1 MTTHTSSPLLTTA
14 STRPGGVPRALLLCT
29 LVATALTALLGAA
42 WALAPQGALLGG
54 PPERTALA
62 LLLGP
67 TGAAATLGVVALLGA
82 ATALVALARRP
93 SRPAERPAVE
103 RPADERLAA
112 ERPAAERPLPARALP
127 RAVLLPVAA
136 AQVLVAGVGMGSMS
150 TLSTAGYLL
159 ALAMPVIVAL
169 LVVQVIR
176 RYPRTRLLVGG
187 TTLIVLAAGVLF
199 LGGAVLDLAGY
210 LLPAFVQEI
219 PGIAVTLLLVAV
231 GALWAALT
239 AVSLH
244 GDGTADRLTAWVTRH
259 RLLFTLVA
267 AACPLPYALLRL
279 SWLTPW
285 PLLAPEGIDLSTRL
299 WGLVLSSGSWLGVVL
314 TLGLVL
320 PWGETFPRWMPV
332 LAGREVPVAAAAV
345 PGGAVAALLGF
356 AAVPMLLGAPQMSVA
371 DLIVF
376 AVTFPC
382 WLWGPALALA
392 VWGYVGHRRR
402 VGADDPAPDVAGVRT
417 A

>member
-1 MTTHTSSPLLTTA
+1 MITHTSPPPQATA
-14 STRPGGVPRALLLCT
+14 STRPVHVPRSLLLGT
-29 LVATALTALLGAA
+29 LVATVLTSLLGAV
-42 WALAPQGALLGG
+42 WALAPQAALLGG
-54 PPERTALA
+54 PPEGTPLE

-67 TGAAATLGVVALLGA
+67 SGAAATLGAVGLLGVVA
-82 ATALVALARRP
+82 ALVALARP
-93 SRPAERPAVE
+93 LPRPAQRPAVV
-103 RPADERLAA
+103 RSV
-112 ERPAAERPLPARALP
+112 PARALP

-159 ALAMPVIVAL
+159 ALAMPVIVGL

-176 RYPRTRLLVGG
+176 RYPGTRLLVGG
-187 TTLIVLAAGVLF
+187 AALIALAAGVVF
-199 LGGAVLDLAGY
+199 LGRSVLDLAGY

-231 GALWAALT
+231 GALWAAL
-239 AVSLH
+239 AAASLRS
-244 GDGTADRLTAWVTRH
+244 DGAAGRLTARVTRH
-259 RLLFTLVA
+259 RLLFTLLA

-285 PLLAPEGIDLSTRL
+285 PLLAPETLDLSTRL

-332 LAGREVPVAAAAV
+332 LAGRKVPVAAAAV

-356 AAVPMLLGAPQMSVA
+356 AAVPMLLGSPQM
-371 DLIVF
+371 DLVETLVF

-392 VWGYVGHRRR
+392 VWGYVGHRREGR
-402 VGADDPAPDVAGVRT
+402 TDGSAPEVAG
-417 A
+417 AAAA

>member
-1 MTTHTSSPLLTTA
+1 MTRHTSSPPPTTA
-14 STRPGGVPRALLLCT
+14 SAPSLDLPRTLLLST
-29 LVATALTALLGAA
+29 LAATALTALLGAG
-42 WALAPQGALLGG
+42 WALAPQAALLGG
-54 PPERTALA
+54 PPERTPLE

-67 TGAAATLGVVALLGA
+67 LGAAATLGAVALLGVVA
-82 ATALVALARRP
+82 ALAALAR
-93 SRPAERPAVE
+93 S
-103 RPADERLAA
+103 
-112 ERPAAERPLPARALP
+112 LP
-127 RAVLLPVAA
+127 RTALLPVAA
-136 AQVLVAGVGMGSMS
+136 VQALVAGVGMGSMS

-159 ALAMPVIVAL
+159 ALAMPAIAGL

-176 RYPRTRLLVGG
+176 RYPRTRLAVAGAAVVL
-187 TTLIVLAAGVLF
+187 LAAGALL
-199 LGGAVLDLAGY
+199 LGEAAAELAGY

-219 PGIAVTLLLVAV
+219 PRIVGTLLLVAV
-231 GALWAALT
+231 GALWVGVA
-239 AVSLH
+239 AVSLRR
-244 GDGTADRLTAWVTRH
+244 DGTAERLTVRVTRH
-259 RLLFTLVA
+259 RLLLTLVA
-267 AACPLPYALLRL
+267 AACPLPYALIRL

-285 PLLAPEGIDLSTRL
+285 PLLAPEGLDLSTRL

-332 LAGREVPVAAAAV
+332 LAGRQVPIAAAAV

-356 AAVPMLLGAPQMSVA
+356 AAVPMLVGSPQMSPVE
-371 DLIVF
+371 LLVL

-392 VWGYVGHRRR
+392 VWGYVGHRRGGR
-402 VGADDPAPDVAGVRT
+402 SEGSASEVAGAAT